1 MKDEKEIDY
10 GLEIVVESGT
20 NSLEST
26 ENSDNVSE
34 SKNKTDQN
42 AFDVKAKDVGA
53 EAKSMETTS

>member
-1 MKDEKEIDY
+1 LWLGNRCCKWNKFFGYYEH
-10 GLEIVVESGT
+10 
-20 NSLEST
+20 
-26 ENSDNVSE
+26 SDNVPE